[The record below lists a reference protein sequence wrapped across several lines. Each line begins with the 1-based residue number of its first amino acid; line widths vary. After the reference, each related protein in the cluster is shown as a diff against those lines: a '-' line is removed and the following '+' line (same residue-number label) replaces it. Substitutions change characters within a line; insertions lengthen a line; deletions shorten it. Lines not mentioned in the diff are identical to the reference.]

1 MCSLFGSSGGSRVPN
16 FGSNRRVLYL
26 KSHIFWEI
34 WGHLIGLCWVCTFC
48 RDCSLHQY
56 KSPPWWASI
65 WQKLMYACTQVLLDY
80 LGFPT
85 VANQSPA
92 VSYQVILLLLHW
104 KEVGSLPEFPPL
116 VCPSYNPAKPQREM
130 STVSSKEIRKERGRT
145 GTFCSVCHRSEDW
158 WPQVLCLFYALKVR
172 LSHKQY

>member
-1 MCSLFGSSGGSRVPN
+1 
-16 FGSNRRVLYL
+16 
-26 KSHIFWEI
+26 
-34 WGHLIGLCWVCTFC
+34 LI
-48 RDCSLHQY
+48 
-56 KSPPWWASI
+56 
-65 WQKLMYACTQVLLDY
+65 YACTQVLLHY

-85 VANQSPA
+85 DANQSPA

-130 STVSSKEIRKERGRT
+130 STVSSKEIRKERGRP
-145 GTFCSVCHRSEDW
+145 GTFWQCL
-158 WPQVLCLFYALKVR
+158 PQKWRLMTTDSMSILCLKMR

>member
-1 MCSLFGSSGGSRVPN
+1 
-16 FGSNRRVLYL
+16 
-26 KSHIFWEI
+26 
-34 WGHLIGLCWVCTFC
+34 
-48 RDCSLHQY
+48 
-56 KSPPWWASI
+56 
-65 WQKLMYACTQVLLDY
+65 LMYACTQVLLDY